1 MRHFIAWLFLPVFAA
16 VACTHTLQTDPTRP
30 ETLPA
35 LQRRLAG
42 KDLRVI
48 RTDGTEIRVPN
59 ARVTAEGVGDIPWG
73 EIRAAEHRDHGWGA
87 LEGLG
92 IGAGVG
98 LTAAIM
104 VGVAWTISCSKSD
117 FTPTAFV
124 VSFCSEKWERN
135 FIAGFVVGS
144 IVLGPPIT
152 VLGLLLGAIK
162 GSKTRVVVGP

>member
-104 VGVAWTISCSKSD
+104 VGAVWARCSGSG
-117 FTPTAFV
+117 FV
-124 VSFCSEKWERN
+124 DMCAGTWEEN
-135 FIAGFVVGS
+135 FIFGFGAGSYF
-144 IVLGPPIT
+144 LGAPIT

-162 GSKTRVVVGP
+162 GSKTRVVVGHDGRRSQE